1 MPCGMAQKFFKKGKE
16 KGKKGGRILT
26 CHNEQESKE
35 RIPLS
40 LCRMTYNKD
49 LGANG
54 RAVVLG
60 HVQTGLSGTVSV
72 AAAA

>member
-1 MPCGMAQKFFKKGKE
+1 MAWPKSFLKREKKKE
-16 KGKKGGRILT
+16 KKVVEFSSAIMNRKD
-26 CHNEQESKE
+26 KE
-35 RIPLS
+35 RRPLS
-40 LCRMTYNKD
+40 LCRMTYSKD

>member
-1 MPCGMAQKFFKKGKE
+1 MVEFSSAIMNRKD
-16 KGKKGGRILT
+16 
-26 CHNEQESKE
+26 KE

-40 LCRMTYNKD
+40 LCRMTYSKD